1 MRRIPGIIILLAFSL
16 YSCKKDDTVVSDNTG
31 TNTNTGGTTDYHVDK
46 TMILQL
52 INDVRQTGCTCGTTP
67 MPAVTTLAWN
77 DQLAKAAYD
86 HSADM
91 EANNYFS
98 HTGLDN
104 SDPGQRIT
112 AAGYSW
118 HAYGENIASGYT
130 SEQAVVAGWLQSEG
144 HCKNIMNAGY
154 KDMGVGRDGNYWTQE
169 FGTK

>member
-1 MRRIPGIIILLAFSL
+1 MRRIPVIIILLAFCL
-16 YSCKKDDTVVSDNTG
+16 YSCKKDDTVVSNNTSTG
-31 TNTNTGGTTDYHVDK
+31 TNTGGTADYNVDQ
-46 TMILQL
+46 TMMLQL

-67 MPAVTTLAWN
+67 MPAVPALAWN

-86 HSADM
+86 HSVDM
-91 EANNYFS
+91 ETNNYFS
-98 HTGLDN
+98 HTGLNN

-130 SEQAVVAGWLQSEG
+130 SEQAVVTGWLQSED
-144 HCKNIMNAGY
+144 HCRNIMNAGY

-169 FGTK
+169 FGAK